1 MLLKKWCQQLAQFR
15 IAMNLQFAK
24 KKKNAVSMKNSKMR
38 LACILFSPRDICL
51 LVPLLEMFSP

>member
-1 MLLKKWCQQLAQFR
+1 MLLKKMVPTTCSIQDCHEPS
-15 IAMNLQFAK
+15 ICK